1 MDYSDI
7 DVIVACVYLFSEIWN
22 IYLSLWIIFQVFF
35 LFEMKTYNLLDA
47 HSPKLIL
54 DKHRYEIFTSLDLF
68 HVHVIQFVGIS

>member
-1 MDYSDI
+1 M
-7 DVIVACVYLFSEIWN
+7 
-22 IYLSLWIIFQVFF
+22 WIIFQVFF

-68 HVHVIQFVGIS
+68 HVLVIQSGGISQLTSSIIEINFYKDK